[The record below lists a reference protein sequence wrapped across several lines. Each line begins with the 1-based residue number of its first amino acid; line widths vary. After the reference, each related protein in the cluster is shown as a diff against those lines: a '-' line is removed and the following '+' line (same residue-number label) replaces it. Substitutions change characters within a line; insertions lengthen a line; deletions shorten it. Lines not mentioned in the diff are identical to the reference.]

1 MRFSAWLKNVF
12 KKPTTRAIEKS
23 APGEVLHTLKLGLAL
38 SGGGT
43 YGAAYI
49 GVFRAFEEAG
59 LKFDYVAGTSAGSL
73 FGAAYCSGL
82 SAKQMEDIALNMR
95 AKDVL
100 SSKLIFVPNKTGKIE
115 SFVETILDGKSFEDL
130 KTPFCA
136 VAVDVISGEELHLRT
151 GSLSKSI
158 AGSCAYPGVFTSVEY
173 PPFRLVDGGI
183 MNNIPSDVVREMGAD
198 VVLAVDL
205 NPSRGSGTDSTKYF
219 DILKASLRIMSKANS
234 YKGYVYADHL
244 LKLDLS
250 EYRQFKLE
258 GLKEMIEIGYE
269 TALADMPNI
278 LKTLGMRVPNESIKE
293 TATRINEMQRK
304 AKQIAKANKKRA
316 KQEKSVKKETVEK
329 QEEPN
334 PLEELLA
341 ENMETEE
348 KIGE

>member
-1 MRFSAWLKNVF
+1 MGFSSWFRNVF
-12 KKPTTRAIEKS
+12 KKPSTRAIEKS
-23 APGEVLHTLKLGLAL
+23 APGEVLHPLKLGLAL
-38 SGGGT
+38 SGGGM

-73 FGAAYCSGL
+73 FGAAYCAGL
-82 SAKQMEDIALNMR
+82 SPKQMEDIALNMR

-100 SSKLIFVPNKTGKIE
+100 SSKFIFVPNKTERIE
-115 SFVETILDGKSFEDL
+115 SFVDSILDGRSFEDL
-130 KTPFCA
+130 KVPFCA

-151 GSLSKSI
+151 GSLSKSV
-158 AGSCAYPGVFTSVEY
+158 AGSCAFPGVFTSVEY

-219 DILKASLRIMSKANS
+219 DILKASLRIMTKSNS

-250 EYRQFKLE
+250 DFKQFKMA
-258 GLKEMIEIGYE
+258 GMKEMIQIGYDM
-269 TALADMPNI
+269 ACADMPNI

-293 TATRINEMQRK
+293 TATRIADMQRK
-304 AKQIAKANKKRA
+304 AKQIAKENKKR
-316 KQEKSVKKETVEK
+316 EK
-329 QEEPN
+329 
-334 PLEELLA
+334 LE
-341 ENMETEE
+341 NR
-348 KIGE
+348 G